1 MKTLNKY
8 YIVTFQNTHEAM
20 KAERESIKK
29 QIKVIVI
36 PTPTYITKSCGISLK
51 IEEENIQSIFNLIK
65 LESIKV
71 KEIFLRDGESVK
83 AIEGGIGSEGI

>member
-1 MKTLNKY
+1 MNKY

-20 KAERESIKK
+20 KAERETVKN
-29 QIKVIVI
+29 QIKVVVI

-51 IEEENIQSIFNLIK
+51 IEEENIQSIIK
-65 LESIKV
+65 LVKSDNIKV

-83 AIEGGIGSEGI
+83 SIEGGIFSEGV

>member
-1 MKTLNKY
+1 MKNLNKY

-51 IEEENIQSIFNLIK
+51 IEEENIQSIFNLIT
-65 LESIKV
+65 LENIKV

-83 AIEGGIGSEGI
+83 VIEGGIGSEDI

>member
-1 MKTLNKY
+1 MKTLDKY

-20 KAERESIKK
+20 KGEREAIKS

-51 IEEENIQSIFNLIK
+51 IDKENIESIIDLVK
-65 LESIKV
+65 SEDIKV
-71 KEIFLRDGESVK
+71 KEIFVREGESVK
-83 AIEGGIGSEGI
+83 VLTL

>member
-1 MKTLNKY
+1 MNKY

-29 QIKVIVI
+29 QIKLIVI

-51 IEEENIQSIFNLIK
+51 IEEDEIQNIIDLIK
-65 LESIKV
+65 LGTIKV
-71 KEIFLRDGESVK
+71 KEIFIRNGETVK
-83 AIEGGIGSEGI
+83 VMII

>member
-1 MKTLNKY
+1 MKTLDKY

-20 KAERESIKK
+20 KGEREAIKN

-51 IEEENIQSIFNLIK
+51 IEKENIDSIIELVK
-65 LESIKV
+65 SEDIKV
-71 KEIFLRDGESVK
+71 KEIFMREGESVK
-83 AIEGGIGSEGI
+83 VVTL

>member
-8 YIVTFQNTHEAM
+8 YIVTFQNTLEAM
-20 KAERESIKK
+20 KAERETIKK
-29 QIKVIVI
+29 QIKVVVI

-65 LESIKV
+65 SEDIRV

-83 AIEGGIGSEGI
+83 AIEGGISNESI

>member
-1 MKTLNKY
+1 MDKY

-20 KAERESIKK
+20 KGEREAIKN

-51 IEEENIQSIFNLIK
+51 IEKENIDSIIELVK
-65 LESIKV
+65 SEDIKV
-71 KEIFLRDGESVK
+71 KEIFMREGESVK
-83 AIEGGIGSEGI
+83 VVTL

>member
-1 MKTLNKY
+1 MGNGEWGILNKY

-29 QIKVIVI
+29 QIKLIVI

-51 IEEENIQSIFNLIK
+51 IEEDEIQNIIDLIK
-65 LESIKV
+65 LETIKV
-71 KEIFLRDGESVK
+71 KEIFIRSGETVK
-83 AIEGGIGSEGI
+83 VMII

>member
-1 MKTLNKY
+1 VHRIGCEILNKY

-29 QIKVIVI
+29 QIKLVVI

-51 IEEENIQSIFNLIK
+51 IEEDEIQNIIELIK
-65 LESIKV
+65 LETIKV
-71 KEIFLRDGESVK
+71 KEIFIRSGETIKVM
-83 AIEGGIGSEGI
+83 II

>member
-1 MKTLNKY
+1 MNKY

-20 KAERESIKK
+20 KAEREAIKN
-29 QIKVIVI
+29 QVKVIVI

-51 IEEENIQSIFNLIK
+51 IDEDNIKSITELVK
-65 LESIKV
+65 VEAIKV

-83 AIEGGIGSEGI
+83 TIVI